1 MKNELGGSPKNQ
13 SATVQVKQAK
23 NIVKTAQAKES
34 AQLQDITLLKGDK
47 GDQGI
52 QGEPGIVDVE
62 SLSVAVQ
69 QIFVN
74 SNGDPIALQ

>member
-47 GDQGI
+47 G
-52 QGEPGIVDVE
+52 EPGIVDVE